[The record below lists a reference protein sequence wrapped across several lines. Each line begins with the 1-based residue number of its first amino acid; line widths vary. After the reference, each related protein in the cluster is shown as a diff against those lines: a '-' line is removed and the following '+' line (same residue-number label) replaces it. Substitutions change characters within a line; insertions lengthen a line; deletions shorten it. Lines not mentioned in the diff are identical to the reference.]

1 MNYYNITNKIPK
13 LVEENH
19 VWSST
24 ILLPDGD
31 RCIDISSAAMGTAS
45 VTRQMPPSSLTYI
58 QKRGLH
64 QCITLIRTFMAKI
77 LGCN

>member
-1 MNYYNITNKIPK
+1 MNYHDITNKISR

-24 ILLPDGD
+24 VLLPNGD

-45 VTRQMPPSSLTYI
+45 VTPPNATKQPDIYPTGRAASVYRFGADIYGQNS
-58 QKRGLH
+58 
-64 QCITLIRTFMAKI
+64 
-77 LGCN
+77 